1 MHKIIGNSITLT
13 RGDSLVLQL
22 ELTRNGE
29 TYTPAED
36 DLIRFALKRNKL
48 KQDGSDF
55 VDDEPLALIN
65 IPNDTLLLE
74 ITPGATKTLAFG
86 NYVYDMEIT
95 FADGKVDT
103 FIDNEN
109 FIITPEVY

>member
-65 IPNDTLLLE
+65 IPNDTLTLE

-86 NYVYDMEIT
+86 NYVYDIEIT

-109 FIITPEVY
+109 FILTPEVY